1 MQVQVQDAY
10 NFALGPHANTNAS
23 ANANG
28 NLKGDGGAQVDVRQL
43 MVARTPSP
51 TPSEQYV
58 LTHKSRSC
66 DLRRMFG
73 NFKNDP
79 RQIRASSSLCV

>member
-10 NFALGPHANTNAS
+10 NFALGPDANAS
-23 ANANG
+23 ASTNG
-28 NLKGDGGAQVDVRQL
+28 KGDGAEVDVRQL

-66 DLRRMFG
+66 DLKRMFG
-73 NFKNDP
+73 NFKDDP
-79 RQIRASSSLCV
+79 RQIRASPSLCI